1 MNINSTII
9 CDLYDNKNIKF
20 ELIKYLLENR
30 DFDLYCKWD
39 NRIDESY
46 YIEYNNDKKNIYT
59 IPYGIFHNLPSL
71 LGKNCTLN
79 IDLFLNEIKMLES
92 LGINTNLIKLDPL
105 ILSKNEK
112 KPIKDDNRL
121 TRFLFNKKLKG
132 NLFCESNGSIK
143 NNMLPYNACNLGFPF
158 QKISRIISFYK
169 LYDIDSNKKIIDED
183 KEILDSINVNINWLN
198 LNVLID
204 KINLSSCSHIIFL
217 DENFNLSYY
226 KLFLYNDTVIFK
238 KLEDFK
244 MFLCM
249 NLRKNCEYLKEIH
262 FSSNKK

>member
-1 MNINSTII
+1 
-9 CDLYDNKNIKF
+9 
-20 ELIKYLLENR
+20 
-30 DFDLYCKWD
+30 
-39 NRIDESY
+39 
-46 YIEYNNDKKNIYT
+46 
-59 IPYGIFHNLPSL
+59 
-71 LGKNCTLN
+71 
-79 IDLFLNEIKMLES
+79 MLES

-121 TRFLFNKKLKG
+121 TRFLFKKKLKG

-143 NNMLPYNACNLGFPF
+143 DNMLPYNACNLGFPF
-158 QKISRIISFYK
+158 QKISTIISFYK

-204 KINLSSCSHIIFL
+204 KINLSSCSNIIFL
-217 DENFNLSYY
+217 DENFNLPYY
-226 KLFLYNDTVIFK
+226 KLFLYNDTVILK
-238 KLEDFK
+238 KLDDFK